1 MARPV
6 FHAGSDVF
14 VDFGRLVI
22 FSGHLWLN
30 CIGLFGSSAEFGFF
44 FGLGKLPD
52 FLGNLSEDVVGVIE
66 LKKNMG

>member
-6 FHAGSDVF
+6 FHTGSNVF

-30 CIGLFGSSAEFGFF
+30 YISIFGSSAEFGFF

-52 FLGNLSEDVVGVIE
+52 FLGNLGEDVVSIIE
-66 LKKNMG
+66 LKRNVG